1 VKTAVIAFSAAA
13 LIAAAAPAVF
23 AHGPSSK
30 SPRVHHIISKKL
42 HPGVSPYAL
51 RPGMQTTGMR
61 RSYPGYGPG
70 GGGGGITS
78 MEPNPNAGG
87 GGGGGGY

>member
-1 VKTAVIAFSAAA
+1 MKTAVVALFAAA
-13 LIAAAAPAVF
+13 LIAAAPAVF

-30 SPRVHHIISKKL
+30 SPRVHHISSKKF
-42 HPGVSPYAL
+42 HRGVSPYAL

-70 GGGGGITS
+70 GGGGGTTS

-87 GGGGGGY
+87 GGGY